1 MHLTLQIYLVKRLGF
16 GVMEVIMKKSALLG
30 AAFGLS
36 AIVASCGL
44 IPPVKFANPVGL
56 QGQTMTANLA
66 NNPATGNLG
75 LQNAGTGSATV
86 SATFADTTQ
95 SIPFTPSSFTI
106 TLNLTNNV
114 TISPNCAPAAAATNG
129 VSVSLT
135 NFSFTLSDGSGQSV
149 RTLTKT
155 IAGPVTFTISS
166 TGVVSGLNPAALAFA
181 LGADLT
187 SALNIIQTAPTPNT
201 VSASVNV
208 ATTPALAGC
217 SLTFTFAAGEGEV
230 KL

>member
-1 MHLTLQIYLVKRLGF
+1 
-16 GVMEVIMKKSALLG
+16 MKKSALLG
-30 AAFGLS
+30 AALGLS
-36 AIVASCGL
+36 ALVASCGL

-56 QGQTMTANLA
+56 EGKTMIANLA
-66 NNPATGNLG
+66 NNAALG
-75 LQNAGTGSATV
+75 LQNAGTGTATV

-114 TISPNCAPAAAATNG
+114 TISDKCAAAAAATDG
-129 VSVSLT
+129 ISVSLT
-135 NFSFTLSDGSGQSV
+135 DFSFTLSDGSGQTA

-155 IAGPVTFTISS
+155 IAGPVNFKITSA
-166 TGVVSGLNPAALAFA
+166 GVVSGLNPSALAFA

-187 SALNIIQTAPTPNT
+187 SALNIIQTTPAPNNVT
-201 VSASVNV
+201 ASVKV

-217 SLTFTFAAGEGEV
+217 SLTFTFASGEGEV